1 MVNEK
6 LYRKKAAV
14 IGGDARQLVIAEKL
28 CEIGAEVYL
37 CGFDQLNMTEPGYRK
52 AKIDEIPFNSLDAI
66 IFPVSGISSSGEI
79 RSSFSAENLSID
91 YEQLDQ
97 LHENCLIF
105 SGIRTPWTER
115 SNKKF
120 IYLFEEDAIAISN
133 SIPTAEGILWL
144 IIQHTDYTIH
154 GSDIVITGGGR
165 VGITLARVLH
175 SLCANVTALS
185 SVKTEIARLNE
196 IGVDGKHLKDLNRF
210 IAQADIWVNTIPSD
224 TIITENAMS
233 ACKPG
238 IFLIELASD
247 PSIEQ
252 RRIASKMNLQYL
264 EAPSLPGMVAPKTA
278 GEILA
283 EAILDLVI
291 EKGG

>member
-6 LYRKKAAV
+6 VARKKAAV

-52 AKIDEIPFNSLDAI
+52 AKIDEIPFNSVDAV

-79 RSSFSAENLSID
+79 KSSFSAENLAID
-91 YEQLDQ
+91 HEQLDQ
-97 LHENCLIF
+97 LHEECLIF

-115 SNKKF
+115 SNKQF
-120 IYLFEEDAIAISN
+120 VYLFEEDAIAISN

-144 IIQHTDYTIH
+144 LIQHTDYTIH

-165 VGITLARVLH
+165 VGLTLARVLH
-175 SLCANVTALS
+175 SLGANVTALS
-185 SVKTEIARLNE
+185 SVKSEIARLKE
-196 IGVDGKHLKDLNRF
+196 IGVNGKHLKDLNRY
-210 IAQADIWVNTIPSD
+210 IAEADIWVNTIPSD
-224 TIITENAMS
+224 TIINENAMS

-252 RRIASKMNLQYL
+252 RRIAGRMNLQYM

-283 EAILDLVI
+283 AAILDLVI